1 MSDLFETFMN
11 DPEKSDETKDVSES
25 TDDRGS
31 RIRETVKI
39 VLLALIFIVCVITMG
54 FCISLYQ
61 MQKESGNTQQLVLS
75 DGGAAGNNSGMV
87 VVDMPEDNNAGW
99 VAAETTTVQHVM
111 ISTDAAVQNNMS
123 GGSSSGSSTVSPT
136 QSTTAAQQ
144 TTAAPATQN
153 ASDGRI
159 NINTAS
165 KEELM
170 ELDGIGEKKAQAIID
185 YRYENGYF
193 KSVEDLTNVS
203 GIGEKTLEK
212 NLDKITVE

>member
-1 MSDLFETFMN
+1 MSDLFETFDN
-11 DPEKSDETKDVSES
+11 EPATSDTPEERKDGADE
-25 TDDRGS
+25 RGK
-31 RIRETVKI
+31 RIRETLKI

-61 MQKESGNTQQLVLS
+61 IQKEAGNTQQIVLS
-75 DGGAAGNNSGMV
+75 NGGAAGSNSGLV
-87 VVDMPEDNNAGW
+87 VVDMPEDNNAEW
-99 VAAETTTVQHVM
+99 TATETTTVQHIV
-111 ISTDAAVQNNMS
+111 IATNAAAQNTT
-123 GGSSSGSSTVSPT
+123 SSSET
-136 QSTTAAQQ
+136 TTAQ
-144 TTAAPATQN
+144 TTPMAQKTTSVPATQKS
-153 ASDGRI
+153 SDGLI

-165 KEELM
+165 LEELM

-193 KSVEDLTNVS
+193 MSPEDLTNVS